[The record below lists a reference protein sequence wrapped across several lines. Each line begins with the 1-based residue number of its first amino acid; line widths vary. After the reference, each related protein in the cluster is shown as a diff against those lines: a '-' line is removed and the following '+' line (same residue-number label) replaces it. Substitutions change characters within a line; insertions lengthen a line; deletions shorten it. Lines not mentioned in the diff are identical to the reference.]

1 MAAQSSALVFKVHR
15 REPELVRPA
24 KPTPYEVKLLSDI
37 DDQEGLRFHIP
48 VIQFYKH
55 VPSMRGKD
63 PVAVIRRALSEALV
77 PYYPFAGR
85 LREGPNRK
93 LMVECTAE
101 GVLFVEADADV
112 RLAEFGDQLQP
123 PFPCMKELLFDVPG
137 SNAVL
142 HSPLLLIQV
151 TRLKCGSFIFALRLS
166 HCMSDAPG
174 LVQFMSAIGEIA
186 QESHAPSIPPVWER
200 HFLSARSPP
209 RLTHTHREYEQQA
222 NNNNNNTLTTM
233 PLNFDNM
240 AQKSFFFG
248 RSQLSALRRH
258 APPHLCHS
266 YSRFEILASC
276 LWKCRTV
283 ALRPHPQEKMRMVCL
298 VSMRGK
304 FSDPPLP
311 IGYYG
316 NTFAFAVAEALAG
329 ELCRNPLGYALDLVR
344 KAKGEVTEEYM
355 KSVADLMA
363 LKGRPNFLKTK
374 WTYLVS
380 DVTRAGF
387 ETVDFGWGAP
397 VYGGPGKPDVGP
409 NPGLTNFFIPCKNK
423 EGEDGIVLAISLS
436 VQAMERF
443 AKELESMLK
452 SPPVGDEAKTFTH
465 VMSAL

>member
-1 MAAQSSALVFKVHR
+1 MAAPSSTLVFKVHR

-37 DDQEGLRFHIP
+37 DDQQGLRFHIP
-48 VIQFYKH
+48 VVQFYKH
-55 VPSMRGKD
+55 APSIRGKDD
-63 PVAVIRRALSEALV
+63 PVAVIRRALSETLV

-112 RLAEFGDQLQP
+112 RLTEFGDQLQP
-123 PFPCMKELLFDVPG
+123 PFACMKELLFDVPG

-142 HSPLLLIQV
+142 HSPL
-151 TRLKCGSFIFALRLS
+151 
-166 HCMSDAPG
+166 
-174 LVQFMSAIGEIA
+174 
-186 QESHAPSIPPVWER
+186 
-200 HFLSARSPP
+200 
-209 RLTHTHREYEQQA
+209 
-222 NNNNNNTLTTM
+222 
-233 PLNFDNM
+233 
-240 AQKSFFFG
+240 
-248 RSQLSALRRH
+248 
-258 APPHLCHS
+258 
-266 YSRFEILASC
+266 FEILASC

-283 ALRPHPQEKMRMVCL
+283 SLRPDPKETMRMICL

-316 NTFAFAVAEALAG
+316 NTFAFAVAEAPAG

-363 LKGRPNFLKTK
+363 LTGRPDFLKTR

-387 ETVDFGWGAP
+387 ETVDFGWGSP
-397 VYGGPGKPDVGP
+397 VYGGPAEPDVGP
-409 NPGLTNFFIPCKNK
+409 VPGLANFCIPCKNK
-423 EGEDGIVLAISLS
+423 EGEDGIVLAISLPT
-436 VQAMERF
+436 QAMERF
-443 AKELESMLK
+443 VKELESMLK
-452 SPPVGDEAKTFTH
+452 SPPNETKTFTH

>member
-1 MAAQSSALVFKVHR
+1 MAAPSSTLVFKVHR

-37 DDQEGLRFHIP
+37 DDQQGLRFHIP
-48 VIQFYKH
+48 VVQFYKH
-55 VPSMRGKD
+55 APSIRGKDD
-63 PVAVIRRALSEALV
+63 PVAVIRRALSETLV

-112 RLAEFGDQLQP
+112 RLTEFGDQLQP
-123 PFPCMKELLFDVPG
+123 PFACMKELLFDVPG

-186 QESHAPSIPPVWER
+186 RGSHAPSIPPVWER
-200 HFLSARSPP
+200 YFLSTRSPP
-209 RLTHTHREYEQQA
+209 RVTHTHREYGQQA
-222 NNNNNNTLTTM
+222 TIDENNTLTTM
-233 PLNFDNM
+233 PHNFDSM
-240 AQKSFFFG
+240 AQISFFFG
-248 RSQLSALRRH
+248 CSQLSALRRH
-258 APPHLCHS
+258 APPHLRQS

-283 ALRPHPQEKMRMVCL
+283 SLRPDPKETMRMICL

-316 NTFAFAVAEALAG
+316 NTFAFAVAEAPAG

-363 LKGRPNFLKTK
+363 LTGRPDFLKTR

-387 ETVDFGWGAP
+387 ETVDFGWGSP
-397 VYGGPGKPDVGP
+397 VYGGPV
-409 NPGLTNFFIPCKNK
+409 PGLANFCIPCKNK
-423 EGEDGIVLAISLS
+423 EGEDGIVLAISLPT
-436 VQAMERF
+436 QAMERF
-443 AKELESMLK
+443 VKELESMLK
-452 SPPVGDEAKTFTH
+452 SPPNETKTFTH